1 MYGSTKVLVRK
12 YESTLFR
19 TKVLYFV
26 LYFVRK
32 YESTKVLPQKDRPA
46 SQLASQAHRH
56 YTYTY
61 TYFRKSC
68 PRLKHGN
75 TSRST
80 RAYVVHYLQQLAS
93 CTSGSILSSKVLSY
107 FRTFESTKIDTVE
120 YFQSTRSPTRTT
132 TFVLSYESTFE
143 STFEVLSYFRTFV
156 HVLSYE
162 ICTVCEFKL
171 KRKIVRKYFR
181 TFVRAYAPSLRRQ
194 I

>member
-19 TKVLYFV
+19 TKV
-26 LYFVRK
+26 RK
-32 YESTKVLPQKDRPA
+32 YESTSVERQA

-75 TSRST
+75 TSGST

-93 CTSGSILSSKVLSY
+93 CTSGSILSSKVLSKVLSKVRRQNTFKVALHVQLLSY
-107 FRTFESTKIDTVE
+107 FRTKVV
-120 YFQSTRSPTRTT
+120 
-132 TFVLSYESTFE
+132 VLSK
-143 STFEVLSYFRTFV
+143 VLSYFRTFV

-181 TFVRAYAPSLRRQ
+181 TFVRAYAPSLRRS

>member
-75 TSRST
+75 TSGST

-93 CTSGSILSSKVLSY
+93 CTSGSILSSKVLSKVRRQNTFKVHVALQLLSY
-107 FRTFESTKIDTVE
+107 FRTK
-120 YFQSTRSPTRTT
+120 
-132 TFVLSYESTFE
+132 VLSK
-143 STFEVLSYFRTFV
+143 VLSYFRTFV

-181 TFVRAYAPSLRRQ
+181 TFVRAYARSLRRS

>member
-75 TSRST
+75 TSGST

-93 CTSGSILSSKVLSY
+93 CTSGSILSSKVLSKV
-107 FRTFESTKIDTVE
+107 RRQNTFKV
-120 YFQSTRSPTRTT
+120 QLQLQRC
-132 TFVLSYESTFE
+132 TFVLSYES
-143 STFEVLSYFRTFV
+143 TFV

-181 TFVRAYAPSLRRQ
+181 TFVRAYAPSLRRS